1 MKEHTYHSWTWT
13 GRTAGSSHIIE
24 ARMVAEER
32 SDLFVL
38 LICERLWE
46 FRAYGVFIA
55 TVCTFLTCRRFICYT
70 SPGRR
75 WLSLLVSRVFPVLG
89 FCFFPGAI
97 FYGKNMN
104 IPNYVLCCHLGVCE
118 SCELLH
124 QSPGFICCEGSRVKI
139 GGSPRDH
146 PLQSLDHP
154 TVPHGWPRGNRPMA
168 AWRGPFIGIG
178 GSPFDGPD
186 DIVRSSHGDCRISVR
201 WPADFFHY
209 ISGRWPPNRR
219 SMIGRCP
226 TGRRRMKKSGEESA
240 DHPANFNCELNLP
253 DHRRMS
259 PGWVPNRQMAA
270 GFLQD
275 SSPGCDP
282 AIDFALL
289 WRSYQRC
296 M

>member
-1 MKEHTYHSWTWT
+1 MKKHTYHSWTWT

-24 ARMVAEER
+24 AQVVAEEC

-38 LICERLWE
+38 LVCERLWE
-46 FRAYGVFIA
+46 FRASGVFIA

-124 QSPGFICCEGSRVKI
+124 ESPGFICCEGSRVKI
-139 GGSPRDH
+139 AWSPRDH

-154 TVPHGWPRGNRPMA
+154 TAPHGWPRGNRPIA
-168 AWRGPFIGIG
+168 ASRGPFIGIG
-178 GSPFDGPD
+178 GSPFDGRD

-201 WPADFFHY
+201 WPADFFRY
-209 ISGRWPPNRR
+209 ISDGGPPIAARW
-219 SMIGRCP
+219 SDG
-226 TGRRRMKKSGEESA
+226 
-240 DHPANFNCELNLP
+240 
-253 DHRRMS
+253 
-259 PGWVPNRQMAA
+259 VPRGAA
-270 GFLQD
+270 GWGKVGRNQPIIRQILTA
-275 SSPGCDP
+275 S
-282 AIDFALL
+282 
-289 WRSYQRC
+289 
-296 M
+296 